1 MCQDEWAVCKVFHK
15 NNGEDK
21 KPAAVEC
28 SAGTPNVSSI
38 SVDGTGNEFLDS
50 MINPVYFNSTSSL
63 PDTTTTTMAP
73 PYNAAA
79 MTNVIGSFVDLPNY
93 TFNDTTSGG
102 NLQHQAAAITNS
114 TIPTSSSDSSS
125 WNLLHANYAMGGY
138 NLHHQAVMARALQA
152 IISPNSSGGLP
163 SSSVNGI
170 LQQDTLVRNYGGT
183 RATNHLTSS
192 ASATATVTGQ
202 VAKNLGA

>member
-1 MCQDEWAVCKVFHK
+1 MCQEEWAVSKVFHK

-21 KPAAVEC
+21 KAAAVEY

-38 SVDGTGNEFLDS
+38 SVDATTGDDFLDS
-50 MINPVYFNSTSSL
+50 MINPVYFSSTSS
-63 PDTTTTTMAP
+63 
-73 PYNAAA
+73 
-79 MTNVIGSFVDLPNY
+79 
-93 TFNDTTSGG
+93 G
-102 NLQHQAAAITNS
+102 NLQHQAAAIANS

-125 WNLLHANYAMGGY
+125 WNLLHANYAMGGSY
-138 NLHHQAVMARALQA
+138 NLHHQAMMARALEA
-152 IISPNSSGGLP
+152 IMSPNSSGGLP
-163 SSSVNGI
+163 SSSGNGI

-183 RATNHLTSS
+183 CATNHLTSS